1 MTAGPA
7 ASRPLAW
14 MIAGSLAACG
24 IAIVVSG
31 QGVAREIV
39 FGMAAPLTST
49 VLSWRRRER
58 THASAPERLT
68 NVMISA
74 FGIKM
79 LFFGVYVVVMFAGL
93 SLRPLPFM
101 LSFTSYYVT
110 LHLIEASLLKRLLAG
125 PQSVQ

>member
-1 MTAGPA
+1 MMTGAVPSGP
-7 ASRPLAW
+7 LVW
-14 MIAGSLAACG
+14 MVAGSLAACG

-31 QGVAREIV
+31 QAFAREIV
-39 FGMAAPLTST
+39 FGMVAPLVST
-49 VLSWRRRER
+49 VVSWRLLER

-79 LFFGVYVVVMFAGL
+79 LLFGVYVVVMLAVL

-110 LHLIEASLLKRLLAG
+110 LHLIEASLLKQLLAG
-125 PQSVQ
+125 HRSAN